1 VANIAQYLP
10 DYQFTVIAGH
20 IKWMESHKDQTIRF
34 VMAMIKAM
42 RFINEPKNKEASMQ
56 AMIKHFK
63 VERKYAEMAYKE
75 VVEQLRPIRN
85 DAAPSIPGITTV
97 INLQVENK
105 GLDKPYPAASFIDDS
120 YRLEALKR
128 LGK

>member
-1 VANIAQYLP
+1 MV
-10 DYQFTVIAGH
+10 
-20 IKWMESHKDQTIRF
+20 
-34 VMAMIKAM
+34 
-42 RFINEPKNKEASMQ
+42 
-56 AMIKHFK
+56 KHFK
-63 VERKYAEMAYKE
+63 IERKYADMAYKE

-85 DAAPSIPGITTV
+85 DAAPSIKGIETV

-105 GLDKPYPAASFIDDS
+105 GLDKPYPATTFIDDS